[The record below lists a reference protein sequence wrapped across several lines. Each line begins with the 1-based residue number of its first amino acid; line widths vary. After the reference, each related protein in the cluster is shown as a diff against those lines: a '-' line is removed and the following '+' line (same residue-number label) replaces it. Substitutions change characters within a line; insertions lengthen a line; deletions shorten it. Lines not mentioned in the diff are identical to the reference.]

1 MAVTR
6 QVKDKIRATS
16 NIKQITKAMEMVAAT
31 KMRKAEET
39 ALRAR
44 PYAKEAVTLLRNLLF
59 IAQKEELT
67 HHSHYFKKAEGG
79 PMCLV
84 VVTSDRGLAGAFN
97 ANVLRR
103 AMRFH
108 EEHANVDIV
117 AVGKKAEEFFAR
129 RGVKAVASFAGFSSV
144 ATLSEISPLAEWLIT
159 RYQNHTYDKVTFCST
174 MFVSALVQR
183 TELTDLLPLT
193 MEGLQNIIE
202 GIVPSRGKYSE
213 MQTKREEVGGSHLF
227 EPSAQEIFESILPEL
242 VRAVILHIIF
252 ESNASEHSSRMVAMK
267 NATENA
273 EDLIESL
280 TLQLNKARQA
290 AITQE
295 LAEVTTAKEALTAD

>member
-1 MAVTR
+1 MAATR
-6 QVKDKIRATS
+6 QVQDKIRATA
-16 NIKQITKAMEMVAAT
+16 NIKQITRAMEMVAAT

-44 PYAKEAVTLLRNLLF
+44 PYAKEALLLLRNLLI
-59 IAQKEELT
+59 IAQKEDLT
-67 HHSHYFKKAEGG
+67 HHSHYFKKAEDG

-97 ANVLRR
+97 ANVLRK
-103 AMRFH
+103 ALRFH
-108 EEHANVDIV
+108 EERPDADVV
-117 AVGKKAEEFFAR
+117 AVGKKAEEFFAK
-129 RGVKAVASFAGFSSV
+129 RGVNVAASFAGFSSV
-144 ATLSEISPLAEWLIT
+144 ATLSEISPLAEWLLS
-159 RYQNHTYDKVTFCST
+159 RYQNHTYDQVTFCST

-183 TELTDLLPLT
+183 TELTELLPLT
-193 MEGLQNIIE
+193 IEGLQNIIE
-202 GIVPSRGKYSE
+202 GIVPARGRYSE
-213 MQTKREEVGGSHLF
+213 MQTEMEEMGSSHLF
-227 EPSAQEIFESILPEL
+227 EPSAREIFEGILPEL

-280 TLQLNKARQA
+280 TRQLNKARQA

-295 LAEVTTAKEALTAD
+295 LAEVTTAKEALTSE

>member
-1 MAVTR
+1 MAATR
-6 QVKDKIRATS
+6 QVKEKIRATA
-16 NIKQITKAMEMVAAT
+16 NIKQITRAMEMVAAT

-44 PYAKEAVTLLRNLLF
+44 PYAKEAVMLLRSLLL
-59 IAQKEELT
+59 IAQREDLT
-67 HHSHYFKKAEGG
+67 RHSHYFKKAEGG

-84 VVTSDRGLAGAFN
+84 VVTSDRGLCGSFS
-97 ANVLRR
+97 ANVLRK
-103 AMRFH
+103 AARFQ
-108 EEHANVDIV
+108 EEHPDADIV

-129 RGVKAVASFAGFSSV
+129 RGVKVATSFDGFSSV
-144 ATLSEISPLAEWLIT
+144 ATLSEVSPLAEWLLS
-159 RYQNHTYDKVTFCST
+159 RYQNHTYDTVTFCST

-183 TELTDLLPLT
+183 TELTELLPLT
-193 MEGLQNIIE
+193 IEGLQKIIE
-202 GIVPSRGKYSE
+202 GIVPARGRYSE
-213 MQTKREEVGGSHLF
+213 PQTGGEEVAGPYLF
-227 EPSAQEIFESILPEL
+227 EPSPREIFESILSEL

-280 TLQLNKARQA
+280 TRQLNKARQA
-290 AITQE
+290 AITQA
-295 LAEVTTAKEALTAD
+295 LAEVATAKEALTSE

>member
-1 MAVTR
+1 MAATR
-6 QVKDKIRATS
+6 QVRDKIRATA
-16 NIKQITKAMEMVAAT
+16 NIKQITRAMEMVAAT

-44 PYAKEAVTLLRNLLF
+44 PYAKEAVTLLRNLLL
-59 IAQKEELT
+59 IAQREDLT
-67 HHSHYFKKAEGG
+67 HHSHYFKRSEGG
-79 PMCLV
+79 PICLV

-108 EEHANVDIV
+108 EERPDADVV

-129 RGVKAVASFAGFSSV
+129 RGVNAVASFTGFSSV
-144 ATLSEISPLAEWLIT
+144 ATLSEVSPLAEWLLT
-159 RYQNHTYDKVTFCST
+159 RYQNHTYDSVTFCST

-193 MEGLQNIIE
+193 IEGLQKIIE
-202 GIVPSRGKYSE
+202 GIVPARGRYSE
-213 MQTKREEVGGSHLF
+213 MQTGGEEVSGLPLF

-280 TLQLNKARQA
+280 TRQLNKARQA
-290 AITQE
+290 AITQA
-295 LAEVTTAKEALTAD
+295 LAEVATAKEALTSE